1 MTPGSGIS
9 PREENGNPL
18 QCPWLG
24 NLLDKETWWATYSP
38 WGCKESDMT
47 ARLTLHYI
55 IIVKLELAAVETEN
69 PESKLLNYSLLNV
82 QQP

>member
-1 MTPGSGIS
+1 MDRGAW
-9 PREENGNPL
+9 
-18 QCPWLG
+18 Q
-24 NLLDKETWWATYSP
+24 ATYSP

-47 ARLTLHYI
+47 ERLILHYI

-69 PESKLLNYSLLNV
+69 PKSKLLTYSLLNV

>member
-1 MTPGSGIS
+1 MDRGAWQT
-9 PREENGNPL
+9 
-18 QCPWLG
+18 
-24 NLLDKETWWATYSP
+24 AYSP

-47 ARLTLHYI
+47 EQLILHYI
-55 IIVKLELAAVETEN
+55 IIVKLELAVVETEN